1 MGFQGFLISDYNA
14 IDEIP
19 GATYTEKI
27 RQSVMAGMDMFM
39 IPERYV
45 EFFNDLKKLVT
56 DGTVP
61 MTRIDD
67 AVLRILRVKAA
78 MGLLAPNPSVMADR
92 TLQKDFGSAE
102 HRAVARQAV
111 QESLVL
117 LKNDN
122 HVLPLSKTAKRIHI
136 AGKNADDLGNQC
148 GGWTITWQGQSG
160 TPTTGTTIR
169 QAMTKAVSPAT
180 QLTYSLDGTGAEGAD
195 VGVLVIGEKPYA
207 EMFGDRT
214 IAQLRL
220 DADDR
225 KALANMKKAG
235 IPVAVVLISG
245 RPLLIDDVVGQA
257 DAWVAA
263 WLPGTEGAGVTDV
276 LFGDAK
282 PQGKLSFTWPKA
294 SSTSLR
300 RGDPGYQ
307 TMFPLG
313 YGLSY

>member
-1 MGFQGFLISDYNA
+1 
-14 IDEIP
+14 
-19 GATYTEKI
+19 
-27 RQSVMAGMDMFM
+27 
-39 IPERYV
+39 
-45 EFFNDLKKLVT
+45 
-56 DGTVP
+56 
-61 MTRIDD
+61 
-67 AVLRILRVKAA
+67 
-78 MGLLAPNPSVMADR
+78 
-92 TLQKDFGSAE
+92 
-102 HRAVARQAV
+102 
-111 QESLVL
+111 
-117 LKNDN
+117 
-122 HVLPLSKTAKRIHI
+122 
-136 AGKNADDLGNQC
+136 
-148 GGWTITWQGQSG
+148 
-160 TPTTGTTIR
+160 
-169 QAMTKAVSPAT
+169 
-180 QLTYSLDGTGAEGAD
+180 
-195 VGVLVIGEKPYA
+195 
-207 EMFGDRT
+207 MFGDRT

-245 RPLLIDDVVGQA
+245 RPLLIDDAIGQA